1 MSPAA
6 PPPAVPPAMPAL
18 PAERVVARLRRHAR
32 VLILPV
38 VLLVVVAGV
47 ATYALLVLPEPWQQL
62 TVAGVSLLIVVV
74 GCILPFLAW
83 LARRTTITTRR
94 IIARSGLFA
103 RVRRE
108 LLHSRGYDVVV
119 RRTWGQ
125 SAFGS
130 GDVRINTGHE
140 HPFVIDDVPKPFQV
154 QAALQELMDE
164 ARSHVADRRRADQ
177 SIADGDTIA
186 WGGR

>member
-1 MSPAA
+1 MSPAV
-6 PPPAVPPAMPAL
+6 PQPAVPPAM

-32 VLILPV
+32 VLIVPAA
-38 VLLVVVAGV
+38 LLVVVAG
-47 ATYALLVLPEPWQQL
+47 AGTYGVLVLPEFWQQL
-62 TVAGVSLLIVVV
+62 AVVGVGVLVVV
-74 GCILPFLAW
+74 LGCVLPFLAW

-140 HPFVIDDVPKPFQV
+140 HPFVIADVPKPFQV

>member
-1 MSPAA
+1 MSPAV
-6 PPPAVPPAMPAL
+6 PQPAVQPAM

-32 VLILPV
+32 VLIVPAA
-38 VLLVVVAGV
+38 LLVVVAGV
-47 ATYALLVLPEPWQQL
+47 GTYALLVLPEFWQQL
-62 TVAGVSLLIVVV
+62 AVVGVAALIVVV
-74 GCILPFLAW
+74 GCLLPFLAW

-94 IIARSGLFA
+94 IIMRSGLFA

-140 HPFVIDDVPKPFQV
+140 HPFVIADVPKPFQV